1 MNFER
6 GFSRCSFRF
15 RYTKHWSIA
24 CNDKKMVIV
33 KWEELLDTQVVTP
46 LVFLLLFS
54 LEPFGVSSTSGKF
67 LNFKRTIGTEKRRR
81 N

>member
-24 CNDKKMVIV
+24 CNDKKNGDSKMGGTFRYPSSDSLGIS
-33 KWEELLDTQVVTP
+33 VV
-46 LVFLLLFS
+46 VFS
-54 LEPFGVSSTSGKF
+54 
-67 LNFKRTIGTEKRRR
+67 
-81 N
+81 